1 MRNPANPPVKH
12 ILRPHHVNLL
22 AIIVLAFQTFDY
34 APEGPL
40 PGPFMLHLYRILIR
54 ELSEVMEPKGFGD
67 LTTEIMKGP
76 MGDLPS
82 AQRFYQR
89 FSNEHLRLQRPQ
101 DLSDFFANLHTLY
114 VERDEEDNNSDFAR
128 RSLFGFFCHRC
139 YISSRKL
146 SFTGLSKLH
155 RDYISWI
162 ELTFHAGQHSDQ
174 HPTKLPGY
182 EDTRED
188 ALTMDYLAHKAQS
201 DKKPH
206 AVATALGDYEKAAAI
221 GEENSATEHL
231 RRFFEQHFHE
241 AHDSGLRQHA
251 LLSVARRH
259 YLHHE
264 FVACRKTLQEAI
276 GVARTCSDKLTLQAC
291 MSLYNR
297 LPPTEHGQ
305 KPTINDIQP
314 DLHPYEILRDVEK
327 LLQISNQQPLTAAF
341 ERIIKTVGL
350 YDHWINLQRAP
361 FIEAEQ
367 WGPHTVQSVVWS
379 LHGCARLAQIQENI
393 VTAFTEVG
401 GADNNRLTV
410 ALNRA
415 YYRARQGKYEAALA
429 SLIDPDVWRGL
440 YMTDYHIWANEIWH
454 ILVLRASRRGQP
466 RQFTEFLKQRRPHGV
481 YRGREYW
488 NGTPMSL
495 NSCIRDPMYEHIQMK
510 EADQGYT
517 WVEPLLT
524 ATWQAEFQCRF
535 GHYRTALVLLADVAL
550 ELGMTKWCRRIIEE
564 ILPQVI
570 GGDDLEQRALTCF
583 VFARCVIAAGDW
595 TPQSLQES
603 IPYLVTA
610 EKDYELLDMFRQLQ
624 DVQYFLSVVYH
635 NLGMVKERDATATRH
650 LKADSLRAKATTVVL
665 EDMVTEVWDLVVDV
679 GAALAAR

>member
-12 ILRPHHVNLL
+12 ILRPHHINLL
-22 AIIVLAFQTFDY
+22 GIMLLVSEVFS
-34 APEGPL
+34 APPQGPL
-40 PGPFMLHLYRILIR
+40 PAPFLLHLYRVLIR

-67 LTTEIMKGP
+67 LMTEIMRGP

-89 FSNEHLRLQRPQ
+89 FSNKHLDLQRPQ
-101 DLSDFFANLHTLY
+101 DLSRFFIGVQHLY
-114 VERDEEDNNSDFAR
+114 TERDEEENNTDFNR
-128 RSLFGFFCHRC
+128 RSLFGYFCHRC
-139 YISSRKL
+139 YVSSRKL

-155 RDYISWI
+155 RDYLSWI
-162 ELTFHAGQHSDQ
+162 ELTSQAGQHPDQ
-174 HPTKLPGY
+174 HPKMLPGY

-188 ALTMDYLAHKAQS
+188 TLTMDYLVHKAQS
-201 DKKPH
+201 DKKPNS
-206 AVATALGDYEKAAAI
+206 VGTALAHYEKASAI
-221 GEENSATEHL
+221 GDENNATEHL
-231 RRFFEQHFHE
+231 RQFFEQHFHE

-251 LLSVARRH
+251 LLNVARRH
-259 YLHHE
+259 YLYHE

-276 GVARTCSDKLTLQAC
+276 GVARTCGDKLTLQAC
-291 MSLYNR
+291 MSLLNR
-297 LPPTEHGQ
+297 LHPTERGR
-305 KPTINDIQP
+305 KPILNEIQP
-314 DLHPYEILRDVEK
+314 DLHPYEVLRDVEK
-327 LLQISNQQPLTAAF
+327 LMHVGNQQPLTAAF
-341 ERIIKTVGL
+341 ERIIQAVGL

-367 WGPHTVQSVVWS
+367 WGPHSIQGVVWS
-379 LHGCARLAQIQENI
+379 MHGCARLAQIEENM

-401 GADNNRLTV
+401 GTDNNRLTV

-440 YMTDYHIWANEIWH
+440 YMIDYNTWANEIWH

-466 RQFTEFLKQRRPHGV
+466 RQFSEYLKQRRPHGV
-481 YRGREYW
+481 YKGREYW
-488 NGTPMSL
+488 NGIPMSL
-495 NSCIRDPMYEHIQMK
+495 GSIIRDPMYEYIQMK

-517 WVEPLLT
+517 WVESLLT
-524 ATWQAEFQCRF
+524 AVWQAEFQKRY

-550 ELGMTKWCRRIIEE
+550 ELGMTKWCRRIVEE

-583 VFARCVIAAGDW
+583 IFARCIIAAGD
-595 TPQSLQES
+595 TSPQSLQES

-610 EKDYELLDMFRQLQ
+610 EKDYEMLEMFRQLQ
-624 DVQYFLSVVYH
+624 DVQYLLSVVYH
-635 NLGMVKERDATATRH
+635 NLSMTKERDATAARH
-650 LKADSLRAKATTVVL
+650 LKMDAERAKAATVVL
-665 EDMVTEVWDLVVDV
+665 EDIVTEAWDLVVDV

>member
-1 MRNPANPPVKH
+1 MRNPANPPIKH
-12 ILRPHHVNLL
+12 ILRPHHINLL
-22 AIIVLAFQTFDY
+22 VIVVLAFQTFDH
-34 APEGPL
+34 APDGPL
-40 PGPFMLHLYRILIR
+40 PAPFMLHLYRILIR

-67 LTTEIMKGP
+67 LTTEIMRGP
-76 MGDLPS
+76 MGDLPT
-82 AQRFYQR
+82 AQKFCQS
-89 FSNEHLRLQRPQ
+89 FSSEHQRLQRPQ
-101 DLSDFFANLHTLY
+101 DLSDFFSSTSVQLVHG
-114 VERDEEDNNSDFAR
+114 R
-128 RSLFGFFCHRC
+128 RSLFGYFCHRC

-162 ELTFHAGQHSDQ
+162 ELTYPAGL
-174 HPTKLPGY
+174 HPDERSTVLPGY

-188 ALTMDYLAHKAQS
+188 ALTMDYLVHKTQS

-206 AVATALGDYEKAAAI
+206 AVGTALGDYEKAAAI
-221 GEENSATEHL
+221 GDENGATEHL

-241 AHDSGLRQHA
+241 LMIRLRQHG
-251 LLSVARRH
+251 LLNVARRH

-276 GVARTCSDKLTLQAC
+276 GVARTCGDKLTLQAC
-291 MSLYNR
+291 MSLLNR
-297 LPPTEHGQ
+297 LPPTERGR
-305 KPTINDIQP
+305 KPIINDIQP

-327 LLQISNQQPLTAAF
+327 LMQIANQQPLTAAF
-341 ERIIKTVGL
+341 ERIIKAGGL

-379 LHGCARLAQIQENI
+379 MHGCARLAQVQENM

-454 ILVLRASRRGQP
+454 ILALRASRRGQP

-481 YRGREYW
+481 YKGREYW
-488 NGTPMSL
+488 NGTSMSL
-495 NSCIRDPMYEHIQMK
+495 GSMIRDPMYEYIQMK

-524 ATWQAEFQCRF
+524 ASWQAEFQRRY

-550 ELGMTKWCRRIIEE
+550 ELGMTKWCRRVIEE
-564 ILPQVI
+564 ILPQII

-583 VFARCVIAAGDW
+583 VFARCIIAAGNW
-595 TPQSLQES
+595 SPQSLQES

-610 EKDYELLDMFRQLQ
+610 EKDYELLEMFRRLQ
-624 DVQYFLSVVYH
+624 DVRYFLSVVYH
-635 NLGMVKERDATATRH
+635 NLGMTKERDATAVRH
-650 LKADSLRAKATTVVL
+650 LKADSDRAKAATVVL
-665 EDMVTEVWDLVVDV
+665 EEMVTEVWDLVVDV

>member
-101 DLSDFFANLHTLY
+101 DLSDFFAN
-114 VERDEEDNNSDFAR
+114 
-128 RSLFGFFCHRC
+128 
-139 YISSRKL
+139 
-146 SFTGLSKLH
+146 
-155 RDYISWI
+155 
-162 ELTFHAGQHSDQ
+162 
-174 HPTKLPGY
+174 
-182 EDTRED
+182 
-188 ALTMDYLAHKAQS
+188 YLVHKAQS

-454 ILVLRASRRGQP
+454 ILVLRASRRCISI
-466 RQFTEFLKQRRPHGV
+466 LKALTQ
-481 YRGREYW
+481 
-488 NGTPMSL
+488 
-495 NSCIRDPMYEHIQMK
+495 

-624 DVQYFLSVVYH
+624 DVQYFLSAVFH

-650 LKADSLRAKATTVVL
+650 LKADSLRAKAATVVL

-679 GAALAAR
+679 VEAIGEVGRQLSPQLPASCLSVTYGLGKSNEANSQPP